1 MRWVTLTE
9 KQIRKRVQFILEMKI
24 NMLTNIKKL
33 IDEFDNRFHIAQDGR
48 VEQENKLKAEQKK

>member
-48 VEQENKLKAEQKK
+48 VEQEDKLKAEQKK